1 MDIGSLSYGG
11 VYLLGFVLYLLMPS
25 QVFPFSLKVN
35 YSLFA
40 ANGAIIGGR
49 LGYVLFYEPVYY
61 LNNPFEIIELWK
73 GGMSFHGGV
82 LGLVAGCL
90 LCTYLTKNSR
100 ELFFRALDRA
110 CLIALVIIPLG
121 RCCNYLN
128 GELWGRITQLPWGV
142 VFEGA
147 DTNPRHPVQLYEAF
161 FEGPVLGLLLYFL
174 YQRKLLK
181 GPLTISCYYL
191 LGYSLFRFFTE
202 FFREADSMVG
212 YFHGFT
218 LGQILCI
225 SGIFISVFLLK
236 KIGREFVESC

>member
-191 LGYSLFRFFTE
+191 LCYSLFRFFTE